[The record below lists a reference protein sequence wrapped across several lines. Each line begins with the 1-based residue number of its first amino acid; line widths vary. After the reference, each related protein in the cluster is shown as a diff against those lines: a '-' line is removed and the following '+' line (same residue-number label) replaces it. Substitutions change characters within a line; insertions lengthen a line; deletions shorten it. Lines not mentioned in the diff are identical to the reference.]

1 MRDSQKTRKQ
11 LLNELLDARRQLE
24 LLAEAEVERKV
35 AGEELG
41 KSEEKF
47 YKAFRSSPDMVII
60 TSIKDGKFLEVN
72 DSYVKITGYSREELI
87 GHTETE
93 VNMWVNREDANRMI
107 RLLAEHGKFT
117 NEENSFRTKSGEIRQ
132 WLCSAEIIDI
142 DGDQCMI
149 AVATDITERKKAE
162 EALRSSEEK
171 FSKAFRASPQVISI
185 SKLSDGTFM
194 EINDSFTRVF
204 GYTHE
209 ETVGTTSLSLNVW
222 ITPEDRKKMIQALQ
236 KHGRINN
243 EEYRFRTK
251 SGEIRTV
258 LFSAEKIDFAGEP
271 CLIAVSIDITEY
283 KKIEDQAREAGNL
296 RELDK
301 LRSQLLA
308 NVSHELRTP
317 LASIKGFATML
328 LDYDEKLEA
337 KEKREY
343 LEIIDN
349 NTDRLVELIEQL
361 LEMSRLEVGMLSIEK
376 KPTDVI
382 TLCRDV
388 ITEARVRS
396 QEHIFNLDLPAR
408 LPLLDIDASRIRQVL
423 DNLLDNSIKYCGAGT
438 EIDLCVQQ
446 NRADILFTV
455 IDHGPGIPQKD
466 LSQIFV
472 SIFHTRQKQK
482 TGYKGAGLGLPIS
495 KGLVEAHGGIMWLE
509 SAPGI
514 GTKAFFTL
522 PLVAGEK

>member
-24 LLAEAEVERKV
+24 ILAGAEVERKL

-87 GHTETE
+87 GHTEAE
-93 VNMWVNREDANRMI
+93 INMWVDREEANKILRI
-107 RLLAEHGKFT
+107 LAEHGKFT
-117 NEENSFRTKSGEIRQ
+117 NEEIRQRVKSGEIRQ
-132 WLCSAEIIDI
+132 WLCSAEILDI
-142 DGDQCMI
+142 DGEPCMI
-149 AVATDITERKKAE
+149 AVAADITERKNAE

-185 SKLSDGTFM
+185 SRLSDGTFM
-194 EINDSFTRVF
+194 EVNDSFTRVF
-204 GYTHE
+204 GYKRE
-209 ETVGTTSLSLNVW
+209 EIIGRPSPRLNVW
-222 ITPEDRKKMIQALQ
+222 ISPDDRKKMVQELQ
-236 KHGRINN
+236 KKGRINN

-258 LFSAEKIDFAGEP
+258 LFSAERIDFAGEE
-271 CLIAVSIDITEY
+271 CLIAVSADITEY
-283 KKIEDQAREAGNL
+283 KKIEDQAREAANL
-296 RELDK
+296 RELDR

-328 LDYDEKLEA
+328 LDYDSKLEQ

-343 LEIIDN
+343 LEIIDK

-361 LEMSRLEVGMLSIEK
+361 LEMSRLEVGMLPIEQR
-376 KPTDVI
+376 PTDI
-382 TLCRDV
+382 GELCREA
-388 ITEARVRS
+388 ITDARVRS
-396 QEHIFNLDLPAR
+396 KEHVFNLDLPAK
-408 LPLLDIDASRIRQVL
+408 LPSLDIDAIRIRQVL
-423 DNLLDNSIKYCGAGT
+423 DNLLDNSIKYSREGT
-438 EIDLCVQQ
+438 EINLSVRQNKTDL
-446 NRADILFTV
+446 LFTV
-455 IDHGPGIPQKD
+455 TDHGAGIRQKE
-466 LSQIFV
+466 LSEIFV
-472 SIFHTRQKQK
+472 SIFHAPKKQK
-482 TGYKGAGLGLPIS
+482 TDIKGTGFGLSVS
-495 KGLVEAHGGIMWLE
+495 KGLIEAHKGKIWLE
-509 SAPGI
+509 SEPGV
-514 GTKAFFTL
+514 GTRAFFTL
-522 PLVAGEK
+522 PLDNKEK

>member
-11 LLNELLDARRQLE
+11 LLNELMDARRQLE
-24 LLAEAEVERKV
+24 LLAAAEVERKL

-47 YKAFRSSPDMVII
+47 YKAFLSSPDMMII

-72 DSYVKITGYSREELI
+72 DSYVNITGYSREELI
-87 GHTETE
+87 GRTEAE
-93 VNMWVNREDANRMI
+93 INMWVDREHFNRVLLA
-107 RLLAEHGKFT
+107 LAEHGNFR
-117 NEENSFRTKSGEIRQ
+117 NEEILQRVKSGEIRQ

-142 DGDQCMI
+142 NGEPCMI
-149 AVATDITERKKAE
+149 AVAADITERKKAE
-162 EALRSSEEK
+162 EALRASEEK

-185 SKLSDGTFM
+185 SRLSDGTFM
-194 EINDSFTRVF
+194 EVNDSFCRVF
-204 GYTHE
+204 GYTRE
-209 ETVGTTSLSLNVW
+209 ETIGRPSLGLNVW
-222 ITPEDRKKMIQALQ
+222 ITPDDREKMVRELQ
-236 KHGRINN
+236 KTGRINN

-271 CLIAVSIDITEY
+271 CLIAVAADITEY

-296 RELDK
+296 RELDR

-328 LDYDEKLEA
+328 LDYDEKLEP

-343 LEIIDN
+343 LEIIDK

-361 LEMSRLEVGMLSIEK
+361 LEMSRLKVGMLSIEK
-376 KPTDVI
+376 KSTDVLK
-382 TLCRDV
+382 LCRDV

-396 QEHIFNLDLPAR
+396 KEHVFSLNLPAR
-408 LPLLDIDASRIRQVL
+408 LPQLNIDASRIRQVL
-423 DNLLDNSIKYCGAGT
+423 DNLLDNSVKYSDTGT
-438 EIDLCVQQ
+438 EINLSVRQ
-446 NRADILFTV
+446 NNSDILFTV
-455 IDHGPGIPQKD
+455 TDHGAGIPQKD
-466 LSQIFV
+466 LSEIFV
-472 SIFHTRQKQK
+472 RMFHAPQKQK
-482 TGYKGAGLGLPIS
+482 SRAKGAGLGLSIS
-495 KGLVEAHGGIMWLE
+495 KGLIEAHGGKLWLE
-509 SAPGI
+509 SDLGI
-514 GTKAFFTL
+514 GTRAFFTL
-522 PLVAGEK
+522 PLVTGEK